1 MSVDQGWKTFSAYHV
16 ESRFWQRIMCT
27 RKNLLERAD
36 GVFQR
41 DEATFVT
48 GEDLSNLE
56 RLRHETLDLAGTFD
70 LD

>member
-1 MSVDQGWKTFSAYHV
+1 
-16 ESRFWQRIMCT
+16 MCT

-36 GVFQR
+36 GFFQR
-41 DEATFVT
+41 DETTFVT

-56 RLRHETLDLAGTFD
+56 RLRHETLDLAGTFN